1 MEEFTQAAK
10 RSDVTG
16 YELKMVAVG
25 DEEVVLAE
33 VGGDVVAFNNV
44 CPHAGCDLVDGELD
58 GDEVAC
64 ECHGSRFNVRTGAV
78 LNGPATEN
86 LELYSVRV
94 DGDDVL
100 VGPA

>member
-1 MEEFTQAAK
+1 M
-10 RSDVTG
+10 
-16 YELKMVAVG
+16 
-25 DEEVVLAE
+25 
-33 VGGDVVAFNNV
+33 
-44 CPHAGCDLVDGELD
+44 DGELD
-58 GDEVAC
+58 GEEVEC
-64 ECHGSRFNVRTGAV
+64 ECHGSRFNVRTGQV

>member
-1 MEEFTQAAK
+1 MKEFTKAAK

-16 YELKMVAVG
+16 DELKMVGIG

-44 CPHAGCDLVDGELD
+44 CPHAGCDLVDGELAD
-58 GDEVAC
+58 GEIEC

-86 LELYSVRV
+86 LELYAVRV